1 MGEAATQVAKAHGGA
16 ARLFKEFGIQV
27 QQNTDGTKNYDGA
40 LAELAQKLQGQASAS
55 TDTFMGKLGALKAK
69 VEDNVAAF
77 GEKWGPSIMAA
88 SGLLAAAGPAASA
101 MGTALE
107 KLRAARLADAEAA
120 TGEAVA
126 AGLANVAL
134 GVGFVAAGAS
144 AVYVLHELFS
154 GQTQTA
160 GATQDYTQAIQQ
172 QTGSLVANVDAVTSQ
187 KLASSD
193 AARAANDAGVSYRT
207 MADAVRNG
215 TDNFGEYGRILN
227 SNYSDTGLLIDQLT
241 KAGAG
246 TTDFGRSLLSLVES
260 GKLSGDQLVN
270 FAHLI
275 EGLHN
280 DYTNGKKSADAF
292 ASSQKDAA
300 DQTNNVTSAIK
311 AQIDAMHAAMD
322 PMFAMVKASEANRQA
337 QDSVNAKTLEYI
349 AAVRDHGAGST
360 QAAEAMYALNDAQMK
375 SAQSAEDMNAAA
387 LDLAKGV
394 LAGKITVDKARG
406 TLESWVAQ
414 GIITQSTANSVAT
427 SFGGVV
433 SQADGIIARSNIK
446 VNVNADTSS
455 AEDALSRLNSLI
467 SDTTLGF
474 LNLNSFGAR
483 PFTGVSVGGGKAYA
497 LGGYVDAPKGTAVPA
512 TLHGGEFVLT
522 AEQVESLKG
531 TGMRLAATPAA
542 SSAGGGASVVINV
555 DARGAQLGA
564 GDQIINAL
572 AGVVRSGDVPLVIRK
587 AFALP

>member
-1 MGEAATQVAKAHGGA
+1 MSIQEKLELLVSMDPSQGVRAFDQLAGKAEEASNRTESALSRAGASMLKLGASGLGVGALLTEMGSKEQAASPQENYGHTAVETQNALATLTLSYNDTGKALDAMQLVADLAAKKHESLGEAATQVAKAHGGA

-207 MADAVRNG
+207 MADAV
-215 TDNFGEYGRILN
+215 
-227 SNYSDTGLLIDQLT
+227 
-241 KAGAG
+241 
-246 TTDFGRSLLSLVES
+246 
-260 GKLSGDQLVN
+260 
-270 FAHLI
+270 
-275 EGLHN
+275 
-280 DYTNGKKSADAF
+280 
-292 ASSQKDAA
+292 
-300 DQTNNVTSAIK
+300 
-311 AQIDAMHAAMD
+311 
-322 PMFAMVKASEANRQA
+322 
-337 QDSVNAKTLEYI
+337 
-349 AAVRDHGAGST
+349 
-360 QAAEAMYALNDAQMK
+360 
-375 SAQSAEDMNAAA
+375 
-387 LDLAKGV
+387 
-394 LAGKITVDKARG
+394 
-406 TLESWVAQ
+406 
-414 GIITQSTANSVAT
+414 
-427 SFGGVV
+427 
-433 SQADGIIARSNIK
+433 
-446 VNVNADTSS
+446 
-455 AEDALSRLNSLI
+455 
-467 SDTTLGF
+467 
-474 LNLNSFGAR
+474 
-483 PFTGVSVGGGKAYA
+483 
-497 LGGYVDAPKGTAVPA
+497 
-512 TLHGGEFVLT
+512 
-522 AEQVESLKG
+522 
-531 TGMRLAATPAA
+531 
-542 SSAGGGASVVINV
+542 
-555 DARGAQLGA
+555 
-564 GDQIINAL
+564 
-572 AGVVRSGDVPLVIRK
+572 
-587 AFALP
+587 